1 MSAYYLKWIAVILTI
16 IDHVGFFLF
25 PQYRIL
31 RIIGRLS
38 FPIFAFLI
46 ANGYSY
52 TRDVKKYFLRLF
64 IFANIIQLPSL
75 FMSLPVNVFYTLS
88 LGLLCIIVADS
99 KQGDFT
105 KLFEILGIIFIG
117 HLIGCDYG
125 AYGIIMILVIF
136 MTKERYLLM
145 SLGILVLSVLFYFK
159 PYAWFNIQYLAA
171 LSPFIIMF
179 YNKKPGRKMK
189 YFFYLFYPIHM
200 VILQVISQYF

>member
-1 MSAYYLKWIAVILTI
+1 MSAYYLKWIAVILMI
-16 IDHVGFFLF
+16 IDHIGFFLL
-25 PQYRIL
+25 PQYKIL

-64 IFANIIQLPSL
+64 VFACIIQIPSL
-75 FMSLPVNVFYTLS
+75 FMTLPVNVFFTLS
-88 LGLLCIIVADS
+88 FGLLSIMVFES
-99 KQGDFT
+99 KQDDFI
-105 KLFEILGIIFIG
+105 KLIEILGLVYLAHIIG
-117 HLIGCDYG
+117 SDYG
-125 AYGIIMILVIF
+125 AYGVIMILVIF

-145 SLGILVLSVLFYFK
+145 SVGILVLSVLFYYK